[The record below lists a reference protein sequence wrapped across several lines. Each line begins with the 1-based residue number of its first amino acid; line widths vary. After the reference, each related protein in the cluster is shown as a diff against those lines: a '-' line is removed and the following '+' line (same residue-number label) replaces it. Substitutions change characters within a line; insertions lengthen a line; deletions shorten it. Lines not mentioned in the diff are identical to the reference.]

1 MCSVWVM
8 CVLFVLCV
16 SCLCYVCPVYVM
28 CPVFT
33 QDAATN
39 QEDLKLNAS
48 TSVLGVTVVYR
59 YHRVVLYARIA

>member
-1 MCSVWVM
+1 M